1 MIRNLIRTSAFKST
15 SFLHQNRARNSKII
29 ISKLLFSTTTNEE
42 KEMIHFYFQEN
53 KSGDLIKVKGEVG
66 KSVLDVALEYNVD
79 IEGACGGN
87 MACSTCHCVLS
98 QDLFDALPKKEE
110 EEQDMLDLALGLTD
124 T

>member
-1 MIRNLIRTSAFKST
+1 
-15 SFLHQNRARNSKII
+15 
-29 ISKLLFSTTTNEE
+29 
-42 KEMIHFYFQEN
+42 MIHFYFQEN